1 VVPVDAVDAPAAGAP
16 VTLCDLARSVPGL
29 TRMAT
34 AHATLLLRARW
45 CVPPRWFGSDVLLL
59 ETVGRRSGL
68 RRTTPLVYLPHGGDV
83 AVVPANGG
91 AELAPAWWLNLQA
104 AGNGW
109 VVLGAERRHI
119 VPSVAAGAE
128 RERLWQRFR
137 MVTPLEHY
145 QRHCRRTLPVVVLA
159 WAMQDA
165 RPPATMPS
173 VG

>member
-1 VVPVDAVDAPAAGAP
+1 MVPVDVVDAPAAGAP

-29 TRMAT
+29 TRRMAT

-104 AGNGW
+104 AGNAW

-119 VPSVAAGAE
+119 VPSVATGAE
-128 RERLWQRFR
+128 RERLWQRFAT
-137 MVTPLEHY
+137 VTPLEHY
-145 QRHCRRTLPVVVLA
+145 QRRCRRTLPIVVLA
-159 WAMQDA
+159 RA
-165 RPPATMPS
+165 PATMTS